1 MSEDEL
7 LALIGRHLPASTAPV
22 PTGDDC
28 TVLAPTGQVAVS
40 TDILVENVHFR
51 TDWSSGADVGWRCVM
66 QNVAD
71 AASMRARPMSL
82 VVAMTIPEYG
92 SADWVEDFSIGL
104 REACDYLSQ
113 LTGPIAIDGGD
124 MSRGPIIVA
133 SGTVLGDME
142 GREPVLRSGAR
153 PGDLVIH
160 TGNLGASARG
170 LELLGQGRTGD
181 ETLLFRRPV
190 PPVDLALAV
199 PATAMMDVSDGLVR
213 DSRRI
218 AKKSGVAINLDS
230 QIISEIASPGVTL
243 EQALTGGEDH
253 GFLATVRDG
262 SVPSGWTIIGTV
274 SEGSGVTVDGV
285 SPTELGG
292 WDHFAG

>member
-7 LALIGRHLPASTAPV
+7 LDLIGRHLPPSTAPV

-28 TVLAPTGQVAVS
+28 AVLAPTGQVAVS
-40 TDILVENVHFR
+40 TDILVESIHFR

-71 AASMRARPMSL
+71 AAAMRARPMTL
-82 VVAMTIPEYG
+82 VVAMTIPEHV
-92 SADWVEDFSIGL
+92 SPDWVEDFSIGL
-104 REACDYLSQ
+104 REACDHVSA
-113 LTGPIAIDGGD
+113 LTGPIAVDGGD

-142 GREPVLRSGAR
+142 GRKPVLRSGAR

-170 LELLGQGRTGD
+170 LELLEAGHVGP
-181 ETLLFRRPV
+181 ETELFRRPV
-190 PPVDLALAV
+190 PPVDRALAV
-199 PATAMMDVSDGLVR
+199 EARAMMDVSDGLIR

-218 AKKSGVAINLDS
+218 VAKSAVAIDLDS
-230 QIISEIASPGVTL
+230 AAIQSAMSPGATL
-243 EQALTGGEDH
+243 HQALMGGEDH
-253 GFLATVRDG
+253 GFLATVEPG
-262 SVPSGWTIIGTV
+262 YVPESWTVIGTV
-274 SEGSGVTVDGV
+274 NEGSGVTVDGEPV
-285 SPTELGG
+285 SELGG
-292 WDHFAG
+292 WDHFTQ